1 MSTSLTVWKVYLLV
15 FPNSKVYVGVTKY
28 SVRVRL
34 LQHFHAA
41 ASGSRLSVHSAMR
54 RYGTNN
60 VVLKLLGRYASDVE
74 AKQAEVQWIA
84 QYRSYG
90 DGGYNR
96 TIGGNGVLDP
106 NGKGEA
112 IRVVKMKST
121 MATPEYKRLQQAIQR
136 RVWTEE
142 KRRLQSV
149 VIQAQWKEGRYD
161 HRPFNNPMWAFGS
174 FGESSHQFF
183 LSVMGDRRRRRQ
195 QGKFAPDLRSRLSAI
210 QIKVQNTSE
219 MKAAKSRA
227 TKLQMSDPHQRVQ
240 IAEKMSKWHGLVFR
254 KVKDINPFRWDNNC
268 YSSWTSLP
276 TSVTTYDLIATGWEA
291 RHFTLALAKGAIEV
305 CN

>member
-28 SVRVRL
+28 SVRV
-34 LQHFHAA
+34 
-41 ASGSRLSVHSAMR
+41 
-54 RYGTNN
+54 
-60 VVLKLLGRYASDVE
+60 
-74 AKQAEVQWIA
+74 
-84 QYRSYG
+84 
-90 DGGYNR
+90 
-96 TIGGNGVLDP
+96 
-106 NGKGEA
+106 
-112 IRVVKMKST
+112 
-121 MATPEYKRLQQAIQR
+121 
-136 RVWTEE
+136 
-142 KRRLQSV
+142 
-149 VIQAQWKEGRYD
+149 
-161 HRPFNNPMWAFGS
+161 
-174 FGESSHQFF
+174 
-183 LSVMGDRRRRRQ
+183 
-195 QGKFAPDLRSRLSAI
+195 RLSAI

-268 YSSWTSLP
+268 YNSWTSLP
-276 TSVTTYDLIATGWEA
+276 TSVTTYDLIATGREA